1 MIHDVLIA
9 GAGPAGLSLAAACVA
24 RGLRTAVVAPDPDA
38 RWAPTYASWIDELP
52 AEVPLAA
59 TWERVFVRLGSRSRP
74 LERAYGRVDGDAL
87 RERLWASASGVD
99 VLRGTVVATGPAGTS
114 ARDDRGRA
122 LPARVVVRATGAPS
136 ATTWQTAFGWI
147 AELDGLDPAVP
158 LWMDWSFDPNDREP
172 APSFLYALPFPD
184 GTWLVEETAL
194 VRGPAVGLDVLE
206 RRLRLRLAATGVRV
220 QHVHATERCTI
231 AMDAEPP
238 PDLAFGAAAGMTHPA
253 TGYLLPRVLHAAPR
267 VADALA
273 KGLEQSPEVATRA
286 ARDAIWPGDALRR
299 HRILRFASGALA
311 RMSARDT
318 RAFLD
323 AFFDQ
328 PEPFVRGFLGDALP
342 TGALVQGMAALFT
355 RLSPTLQLRVMAGG
369 DPTELFRAAAA
380 TRAPSLE
387 ATP

>member
-24 RGLRTAVVAPDPDA
+24 RGLRTAVIAPDPDA

-52 AEVPLAA
+52 AGVPLAA
-59 TWERVFVRLGSRSRP
+59 TWDQVFVRLGTQTRP
-74 LERAYGRVDGDAL
+74 LDRAYARVDGDAL
-87 RERLWASASGVD
+87 RERLWAAASGVE
-99 VLRGTVVATGPAGTS
+99 VLRGTVVATGPAGTP

-122 LPARVVVRATGAPS
+122 LTASVVVRATGAPS
-136 ATTWQTAFGWI
+136 ATTWQTAFGLI
-147 AELDGLDPAVP
+147 CELDGLDRSVP
-158 LWMDWSFDPNDREP
+158 LWMDWSFDAADREP
-172 APSFLYALPFPD
+172 APSFLYALPMPD
-184 GTWLVEETAL
+184 GSWLVEETAL

-220 QHVHATERCTI
+220 RRVLATERCTI
-231 AMDAEPP
+231 PMDAEPVS
-238 PDLAFGAAAGMTHPA
+238 DLAFGAAAGMTHPA

-273 KGLEQSPEVATRA
+273 KGLDRSPDAAVRA
-286 ARDAIWPGDALRR
+286 AHDAIWPGDALRR

-328 PEPFVRGFLGDALP
+328 PEPFVRGFLSDALP
-342 TGALVQGMAALFT
+342 TGSLVAGMAALFT